1 MFGRIAAG
9 FMGDRLGHKRAM
21 AICLMIAITAWP
33 CFSSPQFLW
42 MLYLFAVIYGFSH
55 GGFFSII
62 SPLLARLFGT
72 RSLGSILGIVIFFGT
87 IGGSIG
93 MPLSGFIYD
102 VTGTY
107 RIAFLIMLGLIVSGL
122 VILSMV
128 KSITAAGS
136 DGK

>member
-1 MFGRIAAG
+1 
-9 FMGDRLGHKRAM
+9 
-21 AICLMIAITAWP
+21 
-33 CFSSPQFLW
+33 